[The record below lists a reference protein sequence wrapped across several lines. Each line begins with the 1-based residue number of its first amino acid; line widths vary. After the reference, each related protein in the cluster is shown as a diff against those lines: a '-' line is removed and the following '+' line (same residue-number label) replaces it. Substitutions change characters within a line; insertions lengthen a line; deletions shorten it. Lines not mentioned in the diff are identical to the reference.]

1 VSRVN
6 THHNGRYGLV
16 VTGACGDLPRP
27 RGRGPTRAEG
37 RLRSLLESLHRQ
49 PPRRKN
55 SFGLSPAGRRWQ
67 GLPSLQ
73 TAGSRYG
80 AGSGGA
86 AAGWTARGLPRPA
99 GTACV
104 RPGRAR

>member
-67 GLPSLQ
+67 GPAFPSDCRL
-73 TAGSRYG
+73 AMRRGLWWR
-80 AGSGGA
+80 GSGLDCS
-86 AAGWTARGLPRPA
+86 GLTRPA

-104 RPGRAR
+104 RPGRTR